1 MLNLYRRPKVRF
13 VTVGLIGLVPAL
25 NSLIG
30 LAQTTIVHSFTLKKV
45 DLTSSK
51 GSLIIAT
58 ALPRAFKPHQPAT
71 AISTNV
77 GTQFRSDVN
86 FPYRLKLAPDLNFV
100 LELRCVR
107 ISYQE
112 CHPR

>member
-1 MLNLYRRPKVRF
+1 M
-13 VTVGLIGLVPAL
+13 TVGLIGLVLAL

-30 LAQTTIVHSFTLKKV
+30 LAQTIIVHSFALKKV

-77 GTQFRSDVN
+77 GT
-86 FPYRLKLAPDLNFV
+86 
-100 LELRCVR
+100 
-107 ISYQE
+107 
-112 CHPR
+112 